1 MKTHNPSI
9 GIGYICWLLGVSRQ
23 AYYQS
28 FKNEDLKSNKSELV
42 LLEVLE
48 IRKKHPKIGTRKLIL
63 MLKNFMYEHAI
74 KMGRDAFFDLLSE
87 HQLLIRKRK
96 RKISTTQ
103 SHHWLKKYPNLIKD
117 FTPNAPN
124 QLYVSDITYWKAYD
138 DLYISFITDAF
149 SRKIVGYNLAQTLE
163 AVESVKALE
172 MALKNVE
179 KGINLIHHSDR
190 GAQYCSSKYVKL
202 LQDKSVAISMTQ
214 TGDPLDN
221 AIAERINGILK
232 EEYLENYQVKNFQ
245 QAKELLDHAVLL
257 YNQERPHMSIGNL
270 TPNDVHKNKL
280 KTRRNWKSYY
290 KKENIVIA

>member
-1 MKTHNPSI
+1 MKTRNPSI
-9 GIGYICWLLGVSRQ
+9 GIGDLCWLLGVSRQ

-28 FKNEDLKSNKSELV
+28 FKSDDLKSNLSELV
-42 LLEVLE
+42 VLEVLE

-63 MLKNFMYEHAI
+63 MLKNFMQEHAI
-74 KMGRDAFFDLLSE
+74 KMGRDALFDLLSE

-117 FTPNAPN
+117 FIPNKPN
-124 QLYVSDITYWKAYD
+124 QLYVSDITYWKTYD

-190 GAQYCSSKYVKL
+190 GVQYCSSKYVKL
-202 LQDKSVAISMTQ
+202 LQDKAVIISMTQ

-232 EEYLENYQVKNFQ
+232 GEYLENYQVKNFE
-245 QAKELLDHAVLL
+245 QAKELLDNSVLL

-270 TPNDVHKNKL
+270 NPNDVHEKNL